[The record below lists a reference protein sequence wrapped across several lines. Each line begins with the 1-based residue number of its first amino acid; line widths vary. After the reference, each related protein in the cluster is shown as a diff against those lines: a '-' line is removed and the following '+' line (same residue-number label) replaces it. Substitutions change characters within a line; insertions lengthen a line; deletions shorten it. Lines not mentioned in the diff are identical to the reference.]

1 MSRIERSYK
10 FCKFYDFSL
19 NSTRYTKIR
28 CLDDFSVRCAKIYD
42 FMLIDQQALA
52 CGFYKIYDFSLPS
65 QFLGSY
71 DPYAIIGGVC
81 LSAGIARSS
90 GRNLVGLHDVSFRYS
105 GHCCFEYM

>member
-1 MSRIERSYK
+1 MNLGLVSSKQHFIRVI
-10 FCKFYDFSL
+10 L
-19 NSTRYTKIR
+19 NEFINVTAE
-28 CLDDFSVRCAKIYD
+28 CFVR
-42 FMLIDQQALA
+42 
-52 CGFYKIYDFSLPS
+52 
-65 QFLGSY
+65 FLGSY